1 MPVELNRNEVILP
14 DKKDEIIAMIRN
26 EINLAKDDI
35 RNKRYG
41 DAVLQSMQR
50 NVDTLQSMLNK
61 FLNKTGVITMAE
73 NNSLIDALDDMKKNR
88 MKSEVNVDK
97 IRFIY
102 WSGVVVVAGIF
113 TYIIVKKFRK

>member
-1 MPVELNRNEVILP
+1 MPIELNRNEVILP

-73 NNSLIDALDDMKKNR
+73 NNGLIDALDDMKKNR

-97 IRFIY
+97 IRLIY
-102 WSGVVVVAGIF
+102 WSGVIVVAGVV
-113 TYIIVKKFRK
+113 TYLIVKKFRK